1 MPVLGA
7 KSGRRFLAPAC
18 GLQHALQRPLL
29 GCSPAVVAPWECI
42 VLLNP
47 QLADSYDTSAVS
59 FWIKPKKE
67 GLRASTGRNH
77 VKRHPELPPLRHE
90 ELPPPSGS

>member
-1 MPVLGA
+1 MRLWLSWAPEVAGASWHLPV
-7 KSGRRFLAPAC
+7 AC
-18 GLQHALQRPLL
+18 SMRSSALLL

-47 QLADSYDTSAVS
+47 QLVDSYDTSAVS

-67 GLRASTGRNH
+67 GLRA
-77 VKRHPELPPLRHE
+77 
-90 ELPPPSGS
+90 